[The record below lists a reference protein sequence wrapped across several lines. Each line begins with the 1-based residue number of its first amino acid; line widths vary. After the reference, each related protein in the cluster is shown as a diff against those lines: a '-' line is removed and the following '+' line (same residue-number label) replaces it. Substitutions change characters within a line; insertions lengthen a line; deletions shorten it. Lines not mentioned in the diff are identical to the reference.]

1 MSLAEVG
8 EDGQNYTPNADKE
21 CQGEQKN
28 LPLGNPGRRPSF
40 SRTAGKQNSQC
51 PSLGERE
58 RETYSTEPVIPQN
71 FGTKEP
77 QD

>member
-28 LPLGNPGRRPSF
+28 LPLGNPGAPQEGPVSPVRLGN
-40 SRTAGKQNSQC
+40 RTVSV
-51 PSLGERE
+51 RH
-58 RETYSTEPVIPQN
+58 
-71 FGTKEP
+71 
-77 QD
+77 